1 MMATGFSNTT
11 SSDTPTDLPAGRP
24 LRTVPVDCSWG
35 ISRGDHIL
43 YLINDNEEYRPMYRS
58 ALVDSVSEKSIS
70 VIVYTP
76 QGVQQLTQEFLLFKS
91 LQKVDYTSNALPR
104 ESAVR
109 NARQRLDENHYHAL
123 YNNSHHFV
131 TKAKT
136 GLEYSLA
143 DLIHAIQGIISV
155 CTSHNDYKWYSYF
168 IYASVE

>member
-24 LRTVPVDCSWG
+24 LRTVRVVCSWG

-91 LQKVDYTSNALPR
+91 LQKVDYTSNALPT

-109 NARQRLDENHYHAL
+109 NARQRLDENHYHACPL
-123 YNNSHHFV
+123 
-131 TKAKT
+131 
-136 GLEYSLA
+136 
-143 DLIHAIQGIISV
+143 
-155 CTSHNDYKWYSYF
+155 
-168 IYASVE
+168 